1 MRSIRWRLAEQRY
14 QARTISP
21 LSTTSEL
28 MSPQMGLSESH
39 PLMPLV
45 TAAALTDSKVCQL
58 RTRMTLSLG
67 KGGGVLPCQSR
78 QAS

>member
-1 MRSIRWRLAEQRY
+1 
-14 QARTISP
+14 
-21 LSTTSEL
+21 

-45 TAAALTDSKVCQL
+45 TAAALTESKVRQL